1 MGKGACRSGEE
12 VVVWGKGACRG
23 GGSSMGEGGL

>member
-1 MGKGACRSGEE
+1 MGKGACRSGEG